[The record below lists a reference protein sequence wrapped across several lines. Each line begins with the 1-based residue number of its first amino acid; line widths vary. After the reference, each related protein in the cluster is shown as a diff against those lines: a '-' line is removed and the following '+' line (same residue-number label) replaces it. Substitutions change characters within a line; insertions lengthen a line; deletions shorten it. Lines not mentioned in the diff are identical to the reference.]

1 MTHLLPLL
9 AAAAVGLCGAAGVV
23 VTAAR
28 RPAAGAAIVFGVLAL
43 VGVWVCLPVNPY
55 VPPVVLVGALVC
67 LGLAPRFSWRMTG
80 GDVLVHTAF
89 ALVGVAALGG
99 ASSTQVLGELILG
112 AYPAYMIGRMLVER
126 IGLVRAAEIMT
137 CVWAV
142 AALLGL
148 VEAVTGFNPFTAVP
162 FPGHL
167 YQVWAVSQERAGM
180 ARVEGAFGHSIA
192 YATSMAAG
200 IPFAAVTRWPS
211 WLRCSAM
218 VLLLGSTL
226 PSLSR
231 TGMVCALLALVLS
244 LTLLRTDIGPR
255 WRVGTLAGLGAAG
268 AVGLSRLLEVFAR
281 AGREQSGSAEYRGTI
296 LVLVSRLRFLGAS
309 PAAVNRGGTTK
320 WAGFNSIDNEVL
332 LAALR
337 FGWAPVALFLVGL
350 AVVVGRVLVRRGNA
364 AQVALTA
371 LTPAYVTVAF
381 ITQLD
386 SVVWIILG
394 MAVAAQAAST
404 SDDGRSLTAKEA
416 EELRVAR
423 VVAAFGRRLALA
435 PAAPGSS
442 PSPVSPSSPVSPA
455 APASSPS
462 PASPAAP
469 GPAPA
474 QTPAPARTPAPVSA
488 RRRAPSYAPA
498 RTAPSPAPAG
508 TRTAARRRAVPVAPQ
523 GPPRSRPPQGPPQ
536 SQSRPPVAP
545 QGPPSGPPQG
555 PPRSRPPQGPPQSQ
569 SRPPVAPQGPPQSR
583 PPVAPQGPPQIWR
596 RERQ

>member
-142 AALLGL
+142 AAILGL

-386 SVVWIILG
+386 SVVWIVLG

-442 PSPVSPSSPVSPA
+442 PSPVSPA

-462 PASPAAP
+462 PVSPAAP

-474 QTPAPARTPAPVSA
+474 QTPAPARTPAPVAA

-523 GPPRSRPPQGPPQ
+523 GPPRSRPPQGPP
-536 SQSRPPVAP
+536 QSRPPVAP

-583 PPVAPQGPPQIWR
+583 PPVAPQGPPQIRR

>member
-28 RPAAGAAIVFGVLAL
+28 RPAAGAAAVFGVLAL

-142 AALLGL
+142 AAVLGL

-162 FPGHL
+162 FPSHL

-423 VVAAFGRRLALA
+423 VVAAFGRRLA
-435 PAAPGSS
+435 PAGPAPGSS
-442 PSPVSPSSPVSPA
+442 PGPAPGSSS
-455 APASSPS
+455 S

-469 GPAPA
+469 ASPPAPGPASPA
-474 QTPAPARTPAPVSA
+474 APPRGPEAAQATA
-488 RRRAPSYAPA
+488 RRRAPVRAPA
-498 RTAPSPAPAG
+498 RRHAAPPRRI
-508 TRTAARRRAVPVAPQ
+508 RTSARRRPAPV
-523 GPPRSRPPQGPPQ
+523 PPRGPGQ
-536 SQSRPPVAP
+536 SDR
-545 QGPPSGPPQG
+545 
-555 PPRSRPPQGPPQSQ
+555 
-569 SRPPVAPQGPPQSR
+569 
-583 PPVAPQGPPQIWR
+583 
-596 RERQ
+596 

>member
-442 PSPVSPSSPVSPA
+442 PSPASPSPAAPVSPA
-455 APASSPS
+455 APAAAPS
-462 PASPAAP
+462 PVAPAAP

-474 QTPAPARTPAPVSA
+474 QTPAPARTPAPGAA

-536 SQSRPPVAP
+536 S
-545 QGPPSGPPQG
+545 
-555 PPRSRPPQGPPQSQ
+555 
-569 SRPPVAPQGPPQSR
+569 RPPVAPQGPPQSR
-583 PPVAPQGPPQIWR
+583 PPVAPQGPPQIRR

>member
-9 AAAAVGLCGAAGVV
+9 AAAAVGLCGAASVV

-28 RPAAGAAIVFGVLAL
+28 RPAAGAAAVFGVLAL

-142 AALLGL
+142 AAVLGL

-162 FPGHL
+162 FPSHL

-255 WRVGTLAGLGAAG
+255 WRVGTLAGLGVLG
-268 AVGLSRLLEVFAR
+268 AVGLSRLLDVFAR

-386 SVVWIILG
+386 SVVWIVLG

-423 VVAAFGRRLALA
+423 VVAAFGRRLV
-435 PAAPGSS
+435 PATPGSS
-442 PSPVSPSSPVSPA
+442 PSPP
-455 APASSPS
+455 
-462 PASPAAP
+462 SPAAP
-469 GPAPA
+469 GPAHAPA
-474 QTPAPARTPAPVSA
+474 PVQTPAPVTA

-498 RTAPSPAPAG
+498 RTAPSPAMAG
-508 TRTAARRRAVPVAPQ
+508 TRTAARRRAVPVVPQ
-523 GPPRSRPPQGPPQ
+523 GPPQSRPPQGPPQ
-536 SQSRPPVAP
+536 SRPPVAS
-545 QGPPSGPPQG
+545 QGPSSGPPQG
-555 PPRSRPPQGPPQSQ
+555 PPRSRPPQGPPQS
-569 SRPPVAPQGPPQSR
+569 RPPVASQGPPSGPPQSR
-583 PPVAPQGPPQIWR
+583 PPVVPQGPPQIRR

>member
-28 RPAAGAAIVFGVLAL
+28 RPAAGAAAVFGVLAL

-142 AALLGL
+142 AAVLGL

-255 WRVGTLAGLGAAG
+255 WRVGTLAGLGVLG
-268 AVGLSRLLEVFAR
+268 AVGLSRLLDVFAR

-386 SVVWIILG
+386 SVVWIVLG

-423 VVAAFGRRLALA
+423 VVAAFGRR
-435 PAAPGSS
+435 PAAATPSPASPAS
-442 PSPVSPSSPVSPA
+442 PSPSPAPGPVSPA
-455 APASSPS
+455 APASPEA
-462 PASPAAP
+462 PDPVRSPAA
-469 GPAPA
+469 APA
-474 QTPAPARTPAPVSA
+474 QATA

-498 RTAPSPAPAG
+498 RTAPSPAMAG
-508 TRTAARRRAVPVAPQ
+508 TRTAARRRAVPVVPQ

-536 SQSRPPVAP
+536 SRPPVASQGPSSGPPQSRPPVAS
-545 QGPPSGPPQG
+545 QGPPS
-555 PPRSRPPQGPPQSQ
+555 
-569 SRPPVAPQGPPQSR
+569 GPPQSR
-583 PPVAPQGPPQIWR
+583 PPVAPQGPPQIRR

>member
-268 AVGLSRLLEVFAR
+268 AVGLSRLLDVFAR

-442 PSPVSPSSPVSPA
+442 PSPASPSSPVSPAAPGSSPSPVSPA

-462 PASPAAP
+462 PVSPAAP

-474 QTPAPARTPAPVSA
+474 QTPAPVTA

-498 RTAPSPAPAG
+498 RTAPSPAMAG

-545 QGPPSGPPQG
+545 QGPP
-555 PPRSRPPQGPPQSQ
+555 
-569 SRPPVAPQGPPQSR
+569 QSR
-583 PPVAPQGPPQIWR
+583 PPVAPQGPPQIRR

>member
-442 PSPVSPSSPVSPA
+442 PSPASPSSPVSPA

-462 PASPAAP
+462 PVSPAAP

-474 QTPAPARTPAPVSA
+474 QTPAPARTPAPVAA

-536 SQSRPPVAP
+536 SRLPVAP

-583 PPVAPQGPPQIWR
+583 PPVAPQGPPQIRR

>member
-28 RPAAGAAIVFGVLAL
+28 RPAAGAAAVFGVLAL

-142 AALLGL
+142 AAVLGL

-162 FPGHL
+162 FPSHL

-255 WRVGTLAGLGAAG
+255 WRVGTLAGLGVLG
-268 AVGLSRLLEVFAR
+268 AVGLSRLLDVFAR

-386 SVVWIILG
+386 SVVWIVLG

-442 PSPVSPSSPVSPA
+442 PSPASPSPAAPVSPA

-462 PASPAAP
+462 PVSPAAP

-474 QTPAPARTPAPVSA
+474 QTPAPARTPAPVAA

-536 SQSRPPVAP
+536 SRPPVAP
-545 QGPPSGPPQG
+545 QGPP
-555 PPRSRPPQGPPQSQ
+555 Q